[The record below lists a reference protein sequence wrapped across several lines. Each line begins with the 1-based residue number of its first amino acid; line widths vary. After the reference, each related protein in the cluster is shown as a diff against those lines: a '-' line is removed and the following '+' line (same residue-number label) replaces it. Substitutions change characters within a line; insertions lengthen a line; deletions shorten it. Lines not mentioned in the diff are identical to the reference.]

1 MNEEAV
7 RNVLKAAV
15 REAWRVGA
23 VTKNPRDIDRQRAEV
38 LEYAEQL
45 VMPTVT
51 AAIEQARE
59 EGYEDG
65 RASLAP
71 VVAA

>member
-1 MNEEAV
+1 M
-7 RNVLKAAV
+7 LKSAV
-15 REAWRVGA
+15 REAVRLGSTMKPHLAA
-23 VTKNPRDIDRQRAEV
+23 VPA

-59 EGYEDG
+59 EGYQDG